1 MRMDCP
7 DAYHDE
13 LLRQADEMDRLG
25 IVTWQECVSSRRFWP
40 FFALPLAPILFDISL
55 PFSAFSHVR
64 WSCLTP
70 CFRAI
75 RAFSLTRSA
84 ARNPGSSVPILRS

>member
-1 MRMDCP
+1 
-7 DAYHDE
+7 
-13 LLRQADEMDRLG
+13 
-25 IVTWQECVSSRRFWP
+25 VSSRRFWP
-40 FFALPLAPILFDISL
+40 FFRAAFWHQYCLIFLFLSQL
-55 PFSAFSHVR
+55 FSHVR

-84 ARNPGSSVPILRS
+84 TLNPGSSVPILRS